1 MDDAWRDVPLDVLQ
15 QVQHGH
21 FSDSRWV
28 TQDVKMHSQ
37 PKRSRRCTSRNAFNL
52 LGTSLIT
59 DAHTI
64 TFQTFK
70 GLDDVVQVTGLLDLR
85 DLQAARM
92 VCKQWQL
99 GLSIGV
105 TKLRPRMEA
114 NAVGLQWV
122 ELHKL
127 QVSLITA
134 LRKCNQNFHS

>member
-37 PKRSRRCTSRNAFNL
+37 PKRSRRCTFEKRFESSWYISDN
-52 LGTSLIT
+52 GCSY
-59 DAHTI
+59 HH
-64 TFQTFK
+64 FQTFK